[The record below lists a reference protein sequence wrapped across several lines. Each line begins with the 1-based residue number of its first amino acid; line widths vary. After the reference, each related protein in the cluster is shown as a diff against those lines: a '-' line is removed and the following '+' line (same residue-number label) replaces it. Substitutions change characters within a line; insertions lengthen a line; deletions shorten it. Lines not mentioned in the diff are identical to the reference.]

1 MPDNFTFEDNGVNL
15 TSEPTFQL
23 VTNLVFK
30 NVTIDGEAYT
40 GE

>member
-1 MPDNFTFEDNGVNL
+1 MPDDFTFEDNGVKL
-15 TSEPTFQL
+15 TSEPNFQL

-30 NVTIDGEAYT
+30 NLPINGEAYT